1 MSVFRS
7 QLSWLSVSDVCAW
20 RWWVNVP
27 QSMQWFAGQSL
38 REMFSLPRGQ
48 SASGLVRLT
57 SLTSQGRFPLLHCG
71 YSNVKPLA
79 LWKGGNA
86 GRLLLGK
93 QTDYVLVSL
102 SAPVG
107 LQLPPAKCQLFLW
120 EHLLS
125 FENWIAITHAG
136 LPAWSGLVLSPHDV
150 SGWRRSQ
157 ACPWPHQQPVHSWT
171 DTWTCLL
178 CRGLSRQGGSGASR
192 EVVYTHLL
200 TGLGRV

>member
-1 MSVFRS
+1 MFLKACS
-7 QLSWLSVSDVCAW
+7 
-20 RWWVNVP
+20 
-27 QSMQWFAGQSL
+27 AGQSL

-86 GRLLLGK
+86 GCLLLGK
-93 QTDYVLVSL
+93 QRQIMFWSVSLLQLVSSYL
-102 SAPVG
+102 
-107 LQLPPAKCQLFLW
+107 LPNASFSYGVK
-120 EHLLS
+120 HLLS

-150 SGWRRSQ
+150 SGWGRSQ

-178 CRGLSRQGGSGASR
+178 CRDLSRQGGSGASG

-200 TGLGRV
+200 TGLGKV